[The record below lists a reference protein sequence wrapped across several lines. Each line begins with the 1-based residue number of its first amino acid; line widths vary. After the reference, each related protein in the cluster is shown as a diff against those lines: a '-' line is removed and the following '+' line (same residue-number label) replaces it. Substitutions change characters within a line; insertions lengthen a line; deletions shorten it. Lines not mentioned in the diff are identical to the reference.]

1 VFIESVV
8 VENGSLAIVPVSC
21 AGLVTGTTMSRPL
34 HNGEI
39 SGGIGM
45 RTKFGFFVALFSLV
59 GAGAA
64 YAHHSF
70 STEYDGTKTF
80 EVKGTVSKVEWT
92 NPHARFYVDINENG
106 KVVTWNM
113 ELASPSALA
122 RNGWTSRTL
131 KVGDEVT
138 VKGYAAKVAQYRGD
152 ARSVITADGRS
163 LFGGASDDGRPQ
175 Q

>member
-1 VFIESVV
+1 
-8 VENGSLAIVPVSC
+8 
-21 AGLVTGTTMSRPL
+21 MSTKL
-34 HNGEI
+34 
-39 SGGIGM
+39 GI
-45 RTKFGFFVALFSLV
+45 FVALLSLV
-59 GAGAA
+59 GTGAA
-64 YAHHSF
+64 FAHHSF

-80 EVKGTVSKVEWT
+80 EIKGTVSKVEWT
-92 NPHARFYVDINENG
+92 NPHARFYVDTKEDNG

-152 ARSVITADGRS
+152 ARSVVTADGRS
-163 LFGGASDDGRPQ
+163 LFGGASDDGRPENPPQ
-175 Q
+175 